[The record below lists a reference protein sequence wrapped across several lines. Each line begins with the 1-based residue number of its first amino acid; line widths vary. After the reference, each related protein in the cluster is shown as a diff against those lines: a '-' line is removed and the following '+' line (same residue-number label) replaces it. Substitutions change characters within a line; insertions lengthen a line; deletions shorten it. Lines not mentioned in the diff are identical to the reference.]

1 MPILNQVDRKS
12 PRGRAILLAMYLIL
26 SLGGV
31 AMVYPFLITITG
43 SFGTPLDYYR
53 RDPVPHFLWNR
64 PDRFM
69 RTLTQY
75 FPPSIRTPLDE
86 MRGHFPDL
94 PPTWRTWRQ
103 IGDEREESRRW
114 AERQLRD
121 LHDPGR
127 RQSFAVMAADLSEF
141 LQTWPAEETVL
152 AYNQRDVSTFLR
164 SRYDTVA
171 GLNAAWHLAIES
183 FNEVRADE
191 WRAPPLDQSGYL
203 PVSDARFSDLLAFRE
218 AYREN
223 RFTPFL
229 RHRPGAAGFLR
240 PAALA
245 QTWERFALAQLDPE
259 FIREHTPL
267 PFPVP
272 ETAPEIL
279 KDSWLQYLVEQF
291 PLRHIEIEVTPLRQA
306 AYQEFLEAR
315 FGEIRLLVQ
324 VLRDDP
330 GFEGVSWTHWHEIPL
345 PAQVPDNVVPGRI
358 WMDFVRNSVPVSE
371 WTVRETLSELAF
383 QSFALERHGS
393 LEHINA
399 AYGLSLSSPEQLRLP
414 FRGAFLHTFNELEW
428 RFVSSQTFG
437 NYYTALDFLVL
448 RGNAVPNTLILI
460 ALTMMLTLTVN
471 PLAAYAM
478 SRFRLRRTNEILLY
492 FVGTMAFPASIS
504 AIPGFLLLRD
514 LGLLNTF
521 AALVLP
527 SAANGM
533 AIFLLKGFFDSLPQ
547 ELYEAATIDGA
558 SEMQI
563 FRIISLP
570 LVKPIL
576 AVNALN
582 AFILAYN
589 GWEWAIIVA
598 QDRRMW
604 TLAVWTYQFSQT
616 FASEPF
622 VVMAAFLLNS
632 FPVFLVFCLCQK
644 IIMRGVVLP
653 QMK

>member
-1 MPILNQVDRKS
+1 MPILNKIDRKS
-12 PRGRAILLAMYLIL
+12 PRGRAILLGIYLVL
-26 SLGGV
+26 SLGGM

-53 RDPVPHFLWNR
+53 RDPVPRFLWNR
-64 PDRFM
+64 PDRLM

-75 FPPSIRTPLDE
+75 FPPTIRTPMDE
-86 MRGHFPDL
+86 MRGYFPDL
-94 PPTWRTWRQ
+94 PPSWRTWRQ
-103 IGDEREESRRW
+103 IGDEQEEACRW
-114 AERQLRD
+114 AEQQLQDLRD
-121 LHDPGR
+121 PEKLR
-127 RQSFAVMAADLSEF
+127 AFSAMASDLSDF
-141 LQTWPAEETVL
+141 LQKWPVEETVL
-152 AYNQRDVSTFLR
+152 AYNQRDISTFMR
-164 SRYDTVA
+164 SRYSSVDA
-171 GLNAAWHLAIES
+171 LNKAWHLAIAS
-183 FNEVRADE
+183 FNEIRAE
-191 WRAPPLDQSGYL
+191 GWRSPPLDQQGYL
-203 PVSDARFSDLLAFRE
+203 PVSDARMVDLLAFRE

-229 RHRPGAAGFLR
+229 RRQPGAANFLR

-245 QTWERFALAQLDPE
+245 HTWERFATANLDPD
-259 FIREHTPL
+259 FINDHAPL

-272 ETAPEIL
+272 DTAPEIL
-279 KDSWLQYLVEQF
+279 RDCWLEYLFEQF
-291 PLRHIEIEVTPLRQA
+291 PLRHIQIEVTPLRQQ
-306 AYQEFLEAR
+306 AYQRFLETR
-315 FGEIRLLVQ
+315 FGEIGLMVK
-324 VLRDDP
+324 VLQDAP
-330 GFEGVSWTHWHEIPL
+330 GFEEARWDDWSEILL
-345 PAQVPDNVVPGRI
+345 PSQVPEQVLLGRI
-358 WMDFVRNSVPVSE
+358 WMDFIRSNVPATE
-371 WTVRETLSELAF
+371 WSVRETLPELAF
-383 QSFALERHGS
+383 QSFALGRHGS
-393 LEHINA
+393 LESINKV
-399 AYGLSLSSPEQLRLP
+399 YGFSLASPEQLRIP

-437 NYYTALDFLVL
+437 NYYTALDNLVL

-460 ALTMMLTLTVN
+460 ALTMLLTLTVN

-478 SRFRLRRTNEILLY
+478 SRFRLRRTNQILLY
-492 FVGTMAFPASIS
+492 FIGTMAFPASVS

-527 SAANGM
+527 GAANGM

-558 SEMQI
+558 SELQI

-576 AVNALN
+576 AVNALS

-616 FASEPF
+616 YASEPF